1 MKWTPQTGDTQVIFI
16 EKHDGFIDWCIG
28 LAKTAVEKRLGKHGD
43 PSQLPPLEM
52 PRKRNVA

>member
-16 EKHDGFIDWCIG
+16 EKRDSFIDWCIG
-28 LAKTAVEKRLGKHGD
+28 VAKTAVDKRLSKRGE

-52 PRKRNVA
+52 PRKRNAA